1 MCMSVYRWRRGL
13 KQQSYSIPGPDS
25 SEMGDRMLA
34 GKPPRFVT
42 SYSGQL
48 SRLPSAEWKMN
59 TGHSEMKLCGWGVK
73 AGMVYSTGG

>member
-1 MCMSVYRWRRGL
+1 
-13 KQQSYSIPGPDS
+13 
-25 SEMGDRMLA
+25 MGDRMLA

-42 SYSGQL
+42 SYSDQL